1 MTVLFVA
8 AVSEEAAHL
17 PEGADLLV
25 TGIGTLPAAIT
36 LTEELCARREAG
48 TLPERIINVGTCG
61 ALREEIPNGV
71 YEIDRVHKH
80 DFNVE
85 FTSGIGGDALPR
97 VITPEVT
104 GLFPTGQLATG
115 DTFVEDTATR
125 DRIAQV
131 AGLVDMEGYALAA
144 VAHRFGVPI
153 HNEAGD
159 YPWVTT
165 RTGRDTVR
173 IQTRTVTEG
182 KVPNVVGMG
191 LSDGL
196 YLLEKAGLEVQ
207 VSGVGTIV
215 KQSIPAGTVSN
226 GNRIIKIQLS

>member
-36 LTEELCARREAG
+36 LTEELCARRANG
-48 TLPERIINVGTCG
+48 TLPQRIINVGTCG
-61 ALREEIPNGV
+61 ALRDEIPNGV

-85 FTSGIGGDALPR
+85 FTSDIAFDAFPR
-97 VITPEVT
+97 VITPATT

-115 DTFVEDTATR
+115 DTFVEDSGTR
-125 DRIAQV
+125 ERIAQV

-144 VAHRFGVPI
+144 VAHRFDVPI
-153 HNEAGD
+153 TLLKQISDRADEETAPEWAD
-159 YPWVTT
+159 AV
-165 RTGRDTVR
+165 
-173 IQTRTVTEG
+173 EG
-182 KVPNVVGMG
+182 SAVKLADAVER
-191 LSDGL
+191 
-196 YLLEKAGLEVQ
+196 LLAAL
-207 VSGVGTIV
+207 
-215 KQSIPAGTVSN
+215 
-226 GNRIIKIQLS
+226 

>member
-36 LTEELCARREAG
+36 LTEELCVRRAEG
-48 TLPERIINVGTCG
+48 RLPERIINIGTCG

-71 YEIDRVHKH
+71 YEIDHVHKH

-85 FTSGIGGDALPR
+85 MTSDIAFDALPR
-97 VITPEVT
+97 EITPDTT

-115 DTFVEDTATR
+115 DTFVEDAATR

-153 HNEAGD
+153 TLLKQISDRADEETAPEWADAVAGSAEELAGA
-159 YPWVTT
+159 VE
-165 RTGRDTVR
+165 R
-173 IQTRTVTEG
+173 
-182 KVPNVVGMG
+182 
-191 LSDGL
+191 
-196 YLLEKAGLEVQ
+196 LLATL
-207 VSGVGTIV
+207 
-215 KQSIPAGTVSN
+215 
-226 GNRIIKIQLS
+226 